1 MENFGD
7 YILRYMVIKDILKED
22 TSEILYWSGKRL
34 FSKFKDTITTTDQLV
49 KFFNDANFGELTLV
63 KENNK
68 KFEFKLSGKNV
79 SQRIKENLEFSLEN
93 GLICEYVQTIKKFY
107 CTSETKAKSNDV
119 IITVT
124 IGTTP
129 TIDNKKNSY

>member
-34 FSKFKDTITTTDQLV
+34 FLKFKDDITTTDQLV
-49 KFFNDANFGELTLV
+49 KFFKDANFGELELI

-79 SQRIKENLEFSLEN
+79 SQRIKEDLEFSLEN
-93 GLICEYVQTIKKFY
+93 GFLCEYVQTIKKFY
-107 CTSETKAKSNDV
+107 CTSEIKTKAKDV

-124 IGTTP
+124 IDTTS
-129 TIDNKKNSY
+129 TIAE